1 MIVEPSKWTQLRIRR
16 TMGSVKAA
24 WFIGG
29 IAVGAA
35 GLWVYS
41 KAKQIIPGLGAGP
54 DVGPLATH
62 ARQIRRY
69 AFASSQDLSPIVG
82 ITHASYSLVLLD
94 TLEELVGRDAIV
106 KAGYDPTKLRKFIT
120 TLQDKHA
127 EALKSCDAHLQ
138 QILKIER
145 AEGMQTPGFVVAG
158 APRGA

>member
-1 MIVEPSKWTQLRIRR
+1 
-16 TMGSVKAA
+16 VKAL
-24 WFIGG
+24 WFLGG

-35 GLWVYS
+35 GVWGYS
-41 KAKQIIPGLGAGP
+41 KIKQIVPGLGA
-54 DVGPLATH
+54 VEIGPLATH

-69 AFASSQDLSPIVG
+69 AFASSQDLSPVVG
-82 ITHASYSLVLLD
+82 ITHASYALVLLD

-120 TLQDKHA
+120 ALQDKHA

-145 AEGMQTPGFVVAG
+145 AEGIQTPGFVVAG